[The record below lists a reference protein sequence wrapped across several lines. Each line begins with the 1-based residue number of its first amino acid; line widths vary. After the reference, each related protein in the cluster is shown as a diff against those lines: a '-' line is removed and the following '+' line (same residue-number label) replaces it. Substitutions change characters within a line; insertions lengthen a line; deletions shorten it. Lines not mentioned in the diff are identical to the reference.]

1 MKRNLFLVALAATAL
16 ASCSQDEIM
25 EVQQDAIKFNVV
37 TENQTRA
44 ADVYCNNNTMSSFTV
59 YGTYTTGT
67 TTQMYMN
74 GDVITKQTDGTWKNT
89 TATRYW
95 SDTEDAHNFYAIANG
110 TVTLPT
116 SWENNAAPKVEN
128 FTPATDVSKQVD
140 LVYAVATGK
149 DKDDA
154 QVTLNFRHALSQIE
168 FKAKNTNAQMYVEI
182 EAVQVGNAPS
192 KGTFTFPTASTDSNI
207 EGHTTEAGATETEGT
222 TYNKGTWSL
231 STTTTDIAN
240 YTVDVKKMA
249 TDDAAEATAIPISGD
264 NTAVNL
270 TISTHAAENVTK
282 DYSKSMLLVP
292 NATVADDGSIA
303 GTTAWEPSTDL
314 SSGTY
319 LAVKCK
325 IYNIADAPGDESDAE
340 GTTSA
345 PKYDESDITLHSG
358 WAIVP
363 VSFKWEQGKKYIY
376 TFIFGEG
383 NGGYDGGENEEP
395 DPDPT
400 PEGEE
405 DPDEDPEPV
414 LVPMTYSITVD
425 DFVKGSEED
434 VDMETVTTTTDSND
448 TTGDAD

>member
-1 MKRNLFLVALAATAL
+1 
-16 ASCSQDEIM
+16 M

-44 ADVYCNNNTMSSFTV
+44 ADVYCNNNTMSSFNV

-95 SDTEDAHNFYAIANG
+95 SDTENAHNFYAIANG

-207 EGHTTEAGATETEGT
+207 GDHTTEAGATETEGT
-222 TYNKGTWSL
+222 TYNRGSWAL
-231 STTTTDIAN
+231 STTTTDIAD
-240 YTVDVKKMA
+240 YTVDV
-249 TDDAAEATAIPISGD
+249 TTTTGEGDAATTSGIAVSGN

-270 TISTHAAENVTK
+270 TISTHPTSTTATK

-292 NATVADDGSIA
+292 NATVADDGSIT
-303 GTTAWEPSTDL
+303 GTTAWTPAANLD
-314 SSGTY
+314 SGTY

-325 IYNIADAPGDESDAE
+325 IYNVADAPGDDTDAN
-340 GTTSA
+340 SA
-345 PKYDESDITLHSG
+345 PAFDKDNDVLLHSG

-363 VSFKWEQGKKYIY
+363 VPFKWEQGKKYIY

-400 PEGEE
+400 PEEDDEPEE
-405 DPDEDPEPV
+405 DPKPV

-434 VDMETVTTTTDSND
+434 VDMETKE
-448 TTGDAD
+448 TTGDTD